1 MRFSLF
7 HPRAVLVPVLGVLCA
22 AVACA
27 SAAPRSV
34 VSNRHDFDPRVMTRH
49 DDAVR
54 ASSLRM
60 PAAGQRESGT
70 SFTLEQP
77 GRFSMHQ
84 SYSLT
89 AVSGAAG
96 SASSGLYLNTLNYQ
110 VTPLMTAFVDVGFHT
125 PLHSSLPG
133 MEQAGGLGSL
143 VLPRMGLEY
152 RPSDRLTL
160 NFELVNGPDAW
171 KAWGGSPYG
180 WSPFRSS
187 PGSRT
192 P

>member
-1 MRFSLF
+1 MAL
-7 HPRAVLVPVLGVLCA
+7 
-22 AVACA
+22 A

-34 VSNRHDFDPRVMTRH
+34 LTSRDDFDPRVMTRH
-49 DDAVR
+49 DDRSAP
-54 ASSLRM
+54 SSLRLT
-60 PAAGQRESGT
+60 PGAGPRPGNASV
-70 SFTLEQP
+70 TLEQP
-77 GRFSMHQ
+77 GRFSMQQ

-125 PLHSSLPG
+125 PIHSSLPG
-133 MEQAGGLGSL
+133 MDQAGGLGS
-143 VLPRMGLEY
+143 VILPRMGFEY
-152 RPSDRLTL
+152 RPHDRLSL

-180 WSPFRSS
+180 WSPFRSF
-187 PGSRT
+187 PGNRT